1 MASTASTTVT
11 DGDDAAPGGAPPNTR
26 RSERTRR
33 MNKFFTIVGII
44 VVAWIALGLIGW
56 LVGFLVKTVFWIAVV
71 AGMVYIVATIV
82 AKKQVGRR

>member
-1 MASTASTTVT
+1 MTQPS
-11 DGDDAAPGGAPPNTR
+11 GGAPARNALR
-26 RSERTRR
+26 NERTRR

-71 AGMVYIVATIV
+71 AGIAYIIATIV